1 MIPRE
6 TYISQ
11 IRPFMNTDLIKVL
24 TGIRRSGKSA
34 MLELIKEELQILGVS
49 QDQFISINFEDLSNS
64 RLLEHQIFHDEI
76 LTQIRADRRKKY
88 LFLDEIQE
96 LPNWEKA
103 VNSFRINS
111 SCDIYITG
119 SNATLLSG
127 ELATFLAGRYVEIA
141 VFPFSFKEFLYSL
154 RQQKP
159 DISIPESFSQYL
171 KLGGFPFL
179 GKLSFDE
186 LASKQYLRDVYSSVV
201 LKDIV
206 KRNNIRDV
214 DMLERLIGY
223 VLSNIGQPF
232 SATSISKFFLSKRR
246 KIAPETILNYLRAC
260 SEAYLFHVVPQQD
273 LVGKQLLT
281 INEKYYVADHG
292 LRQAV
297 FLMGDQNINL
307 ALENIVCIEMLR
319 RGYKVTSGRSYGQE
333 VDFVCE
339 NSENR
344 QYIQVAYMLNE
355 EQTIIREFGA
365 LQKIKDNYPKYVLS
379 LDEFDMSREG
389 IKHQNIR
396 GFLLGDV
403 RLG

>member
-6 TYISQ
+6 TYISK
-11 IRPFMNTDLIKVL
+11 IRPFINTDLIKVL

-34 MLELIKEELQILGVS
+34 MLELIKEEVLKMGVS
-49 QDQFISINFEDLSNS
+49 PDQFICINFEDLSNS
-64 RLLEHQIFHDEI
+64 RLLNPQVFHEEI
-76 LTQIRADRRKKY
+76 LRQSQTDSRKKY

-96 LPNWEKA
+96 LPGWEKP
-103 VNSFRINS
+103 VNSLRVNS
-111 SCDIYITG
+111 NCDIYLTG

-127 ELATFLAGRYVEIA
+127 ELATFLAGRYVEIN
-141 VFPFSFKEFLYSL
+141 VFPFSFKEFLFSY

-159 DISIPESFSQYL
+159 ETSAADGFLQYL

-179 GKLSFDE
+179 DKLGFNE
-186 LASKQYLRDVYSSVV
+186 TASQQYLRDVFNSVV

-223 VLSNIGQPF
+223 VLVNIGQPF
-232 SATSISKFFLSKRR
+232 SATSISKFFLNERR

-260 SEAYLFHVVPQQD
+260 SDAYLFHPIPQKD
-273 LVGKQLLT
+273 LVGKQILS

-297 FLMGDQNINL
+297 YLLGSQDINL
-307 ALENIVCIEMLR
+307 VLENMVCIEMLR

-339 NSENR
+339 SNENR
-344 QYIQVAYMLNE
+344 LYIQVSYLLSE
-355 EQTIIREFGA
+355 EQTIQREFGV
-365 LQKIKDNYPKYVLS
+365 LQKIRDNFPKYVLS
-379 LDEFDMSREG
+379 LDEFDLSREG
-389 IKHQNIR
+389 ITHQNIR
-396 GFLLGDV
+396 DFLMGDA
-403 RLG
+403 